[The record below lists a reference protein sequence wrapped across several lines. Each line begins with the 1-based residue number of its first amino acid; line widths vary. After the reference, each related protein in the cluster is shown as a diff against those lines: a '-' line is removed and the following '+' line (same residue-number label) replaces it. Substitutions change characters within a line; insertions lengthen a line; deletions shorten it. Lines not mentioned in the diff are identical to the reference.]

1 MQREAVGWG
10 REEEREGL
18 KGKGRQRKLFS
29 NFYETIIML
38 ILNLGKDNKQE
49 NLILYKERYENPQYK
64 IIKIK

>member
-1 MQREAVGWG
+1 
-10 REEEREGL
+10 
-18 KGKGRQRKLFS
+18 
-29 NFYETIIML
+29 ML